1 MDNITQRVIKS
12 DHLASDLQEVIK
24 YIHHDKCFILVDER
38 TLVHCLPLLKDVQ
51 ATRDAVTIVIP
62 AGDSNKTLNSLSIV
76 WGQLTQNR
84 ATRHSLLIN
93 LGGGMVTDLGGFA
106 AATFKRGIRYINIPT
121 TLLGAVDA
129 AVGGKTGINFQG
141 YKNEIGA
148 FYPAQAVLLSPDFF
162 RSLDRPAI
170 LSGYAEMVKHA
181 LIHSTKEWKALLTF
195 PLQEI
200 NYPSLNELAFQSV
213 AIKQAIVEKDPYERN
228 LRKALNLGHT
238 AGHAFESFAL
248 GRDEPIPHGYA
259 VAWGLVV
266 ELWLSHRLHG
276 FPEEKLRKTV
286 RFIQQHYGPFPIT
299 CSDFE
304 TLHEIATHDKK
315 NVGEAIRF
323 TLLTEIGNV
332 LIDQVVEKN
341 TLFDAFDFFVELFAS
356 R

>member
-1 MDNITQRVIKS
+1 MNRITQRVIKS
-12 DHLASDLQEVIK
+12 GRLASDLQEI
-24 YIHHDKCFILVDER
+24 IEPIRPDKCFILVDEQ
-38 TLVHCLPLLKDVQ
+38 TLIHCFPLLQ
-51 ATRDAVTIVIP
+51 GIPATRDATTIVIP
-62 AGDSNKTLNSLSIV
+62 PGDSNKTLDSLSRV
-76 WGQLTQNR
+76 WEQLTENG

-93 LGGGMVTDLGGFA
+93 LGGGMVSDLGGFA

-141 YKNEIGA
+141 YKNEVGA
-148 FYPAQAVLLSPDFF
+148 FYPPYAVLLSPVFF

-181 LIHSTKEWKALLTF
+181 LLHSTEEWDRLLTF
-195 PLQEI
+195 PLQQI
-200 NYPSLNELAFQSV
+200 DYPSLNELLFRSV
-213 AIKQAIVEKDPYERN
+213 AIKQAIVEKDPYEKN

-248 GRDEPIPHGYA
+248 GCGKPVPHGYA

-266 ELWLSHRLHG
+266 ALWLSYRLHG

-299 CSDFE
+299 CGDYDA
-304 TLHEIATHDKK
+304 LHEIAMHDKK
-315 NVGEAIRF
+315 NVGEAMRF
-323 TLLTEIGNV
+323 TLLKDIGNV
-332 LIDQVVEKN
+332 LIDQAVEKN
-341 TLFDAFDFFVELFAS
+341 TLFDAFDFFVELFTS
-356 R
+356 C